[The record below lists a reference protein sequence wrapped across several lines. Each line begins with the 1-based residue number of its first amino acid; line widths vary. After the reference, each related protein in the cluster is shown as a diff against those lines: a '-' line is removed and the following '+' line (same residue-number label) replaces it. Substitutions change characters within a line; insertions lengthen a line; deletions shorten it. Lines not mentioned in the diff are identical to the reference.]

1 MNMKMTKKWIRKEDL
16 LSFLLPLVTMLIIFI
31 GKGIFPFGQESFLRT
46 DLYHQYAPFL
56 REFQAKLQSFSS
68 LHYSFNIGLGV
79 NFTSLLAYYLA
90 SPLNFFVILF
100 PKGLVVE
107 YISYLIII
115 KIALSG
121 MTASIYLRKHFQ
133 KNGLFS
139 VLFSMIYAL
148 SGFVAAYSW
157 NVMWLDCIFLF
168 PLILLGLEE
177 LMDEGKGTLYTVSLA
192 LAILSNYYISIM
204 ICLFLILYFLS
215 RLFYAKISDVRE
227 LGKQIGHFALYSL
240 LAGIM
245 AGILL
250 LPAVFALRMTASA
263 SISFPKTFTQYFTI
277 IDMMARLFPFVETEQ
292 GLKHWPNIYA
302 GTLSLFILPLYFK
315 NPAIQKKKKV
325 IYAAFML
332 FFFLSFSI
340 NALNFIWH
348 GFHYPNSLPARQ
360 SFIFVFLL
368 IIQGA
373 EWFLKRKTS
382 SKKDLSF
389 ALFLSFSFVILC
401 QKLITEE
408 AFHWSVFYLTLLFLF
423 LFYLLFY
430 FEKRGLEVRIAELLL
445 IALCFVELSINM
457 AVTSVPT
464 TSRAAYLEG
473 GKETS
478 KLLKELKIEDPGFYR
493 LLREDAKTKDDGALM
508 QYHSASIFSS
518 TAYGDMSDWYTELG
532 MEASTNAYS
541 INGAS
546 PLMKSLLGIKYEILK
561 KEPKH
566 SEVRGLSYLLGEGE
580 YRLYENQFSLPLGYL
595 LTKEELDAFDLHAG
609 TPALVQNSISTALAT
624 DKIFTTILGKMEASS
639 YHFTVEKAGDI
650 YVYVNN
656 EKVKEVKAILPGDEK
671 SFDHVDRGYFLS
683 LGYLNAGT
691 ELELK
696 SLTSGENMDATAYS
710 FSYEVLGQITDM
722 LSSRGMEVEN
732 WKDGYVKGRI
742 NAGSDGLLFTS
753 IPYDPGWKVKVDGN
767 TVVTEKAFSAFLGIP
782 VSAGEHDIELHF
794 VPEGYYFGILFS
806 ISALL
811 FFALLLFMKKRWD
824 SEEIYYIRPERR
836 EKRIEE
842 KRIEEKRIE
851 ERRMEEKRIEER
863 RMEKAKIESKKIPE
877 ERRKEIET
885 EANGRSR
892 KRGSELAPYRGSLP
906 KGRSRSQVVEK
917 MDVKE

>member
-1 MNMKMTKKWIRKEDL
+1 MKMTKKWIRKEDM
-16 LSFLLPLVTMLIIFI
+16 LSFLLPLVTMLLIFI
-31 GKGIFPFGQESFLRT
+31 VKGIFPFGQESFLRT

-68 LHYSFNIGLGV
+68 LNYSFNIGLGV
-79 NFTSLLAYYLA
+79 NFTSLIAYYLA

-107 YISYLIII
+107 YISYLIIL

-133 KNGLFS
+133 KNGLFA
-139 VLFSMIYAL
+139 VLFSMLYAL
-148 SGFVAAYSW
+148 SGYVAAYSW

-177 LMDEGKGTLYTVSLA
+177 LMDEGKPVLYTVSLA

-204 ICLFLILYFLS
+204 ICLFLILYFVS
-215 RLFYAKISDVRE
+215 RLFYAAVTDVRD
-227 LGKQIGHFALYSL
+227 LGRQTGRFALYSL
-240 LAGIM
+240 LSGIM

-250 LPAVFALRMTASA
+250 LPAFFALRLTASA
-263 SISFPKTFTQYFTI
+263 SISFPKTLIQYFSI

-302 GTLSLFILPLYFK
+302 GTLSLFILPLYYK
-315 NPAIQKKKKV
+315 NPAIQKKKKI

-332 FFFLSFSI
+332 FFFMSFSV

-360 SFIFVFLL
+360 SFIFIFLL
-368 IIQGA
+368 IMQGA

-382 SKKDLSF
+382 AKKDLSF

-430 FEKRGLEVRIAELLL
+430 LEKRGMEVRITETLL

-473 GKETS
+473 SKESS
-478 KLLKELKIEDPGFYR
+478 KILKELRREDSGFYR
-493 LLREDAKTKDDGALM
+493 FIREDAKTKDDGALM
-508 QYHSASIFSS
+508 QYHSASVFSS

-566 SEVRGLSYLLGEGE
+566 AEDKGLSYLSGVGE
-580 YRLYENQFSLPLGYL
+580 YRLYENHFALPLAYL
-595 LTKEELDAFDLHAG
+595 LSKKELDAFDLHAG
-609 TPALVQNSISTALAT
+609 NPALVQNSISTALGAE
-624 DKIFTTILGKMEASS
+624 DIFTTILGKMDSSS
-639 YHFTVEKAGDI
+639 YYFTVEKSSEI

-656 EKVKEVKAILPGDEK
+656 DKVKEVKAILPGDEK
-671 SFDHVDRGYFLS
+671 NFEHVDRGYFLS
-683 LGYLNAGT
+683 LGYLEAGT
-691 ELELK
+691 EVELK
-696 SLTSGENMDATAYS
+696 SLTTGENMDATVYS
-710 FSYEVLGQITDM
+710 FSYEVLGEITDM
-722 LSSRGMEVEN
+722 LSGRAMELDK
-732 WKDGYVKGRI
+732 WRDGYVKGKI
-742 NAGSDGLLFTS
+742 TAGSDAVLFTS
-753 IPYDPGWKVKVDGN
+753 IPYDPGWKVKVDGKRIE
-767 TVVTEKAFSAFLGIP
+767 TEKSFSAFLGIP
-782 VSAGEHDIELHF
+782 LTAGDHEIEMRF
-794 VPEGYYFGILFS
+794 VPEGYYLGILFS
-806 ISALL
+806 IGAIL
-811 FFALLLFMKKRWD
+811 FFVLLLFMKKRWD
-824 SEEIYYIRPERR
+824 SEEAYYIRPERIERRTERR
-836 EKRIEE
+836 EKKEERKEELSDESKNQEALKEEE
-842 KRIEEKRIE
+842 KN
-851 ERRMEEKRIEER
+851 
-863 RMEKAKIESKKIPE
+863 SNVPVG
-877 ERRKEIET
+877 
-885 EANGRSR
+885 ANGRSR
-892 KRGSELAPYRGSLP
+892 KRGNELAPYRGNLP
-906 KGRSRSQVVEK
+906 RGRSRSQVVEK
-917 MDVKE
+917 MEVKE

>member
-1 MNMKMTKKWIRKEDL
+1 MKMKMTKKWIRKEDM

-68 LHYSFNIGLGV
+68 LNYSFNIGLGV

-215 RLFYAKISDVRE
+215 RLFYAAISDVRE

-315 NPAIQKKKKV
+315 NPAIQKKKKI
-325 IYAAFML
+325 IYATFML

-401 QKLITEE
+401 QKLVTEE

-430 FEKRGLEVRIAELLL
+430 FEKRGMEVRIAELLL

-478 KLLKELKIEDPGFYR
+478 KLLKELKIEDSGFYR

-508 QYHSASIFSS
+508 QYHSASVFSS

-566 SEVRGLSYLLGEGE
+566 GEARGLSYLLGEGE

-609 TPALVQNSISTALAT
+609 TPALVQNSISTALAA
-624 DKIFTTILGKMEASS
+624 DNIFTTILGKMEASS

-691 ELELK
+691 EVELK
-696 SLTSGENMDATAYS
+696 SQTSGENMDATAYS

-722 LSSRGMEVEN
+722 LSGRGMEVEK

-753 IPYDPGWKVKVDGN
+753 IPYDPGWKLKVDGKS
-767 TVVTEKAFSAFLGIP
+767 VVTEKAFSAFLGIP

-824 SEEIYYIRPERR
+824 SEEIYYRRPERR

-842 KRIEEKRIE
+842 RRIE
-851 ERRMEEKRIEER
+851 ERRIEEGRIEE
-863 RMEKAKIESKKIPE
+863 AKIESKKIPE
-877 ERRKEIET
+877 ERREEIET

>member
-215 RLFYAKISDVRE
+215 RLFYAAISDVRE

-430 FEKRGLEVRIAELLL
+430 FEKRGMEVRIAELLL

-842 KRIEEKRIE
+842 KRIEE
-851 ERRMEEKRIEER
+851 RRMEEKRIEER

-892 KRGSELAPYRGSLP
+892 KRGSELAPYRGTLP

>member
-1 MNMKMTKKWIRKEDL
+1 MNMKITKKWIRKEDL

-215 RLFYAKISDVRE
+215 RLFYAAISDVRE

-430 FEKRGLEVRIAELLL
+430 FEKRGMEVRIAELLL

-842 KRIEEKRIE
+842 KRIEE
-851 ERRMEEKRIEER
+851 RRMEEKRIEER

-877 ERRKEIET
+877 ERREEIET

-892 KRGSELAPYRGSLP
+892 KRGSELAPYRGTLP

>member
-1 MNMKMTKKWIRKEDL
+1 MTKKWIRKEDL

-115 KIALSG
+115 KISLSG

-215 RLFYAKISDVRE
+215 RLFYAAISDVRE

-408 AFHWSVFYLTLLFLF
+408 AFHWSVFYLTLLFL
-423 LFYLLFY
+423 
-430 FEKRGLEVRIAELLL
+430 VR
-445 IALCFVELSINM
+445 F
-457 AVTSVPT
+457 
-464 TSRAAYLEG
+464 
-473 GKETS
+473 
-478 KLLKELKIEDPGFYR
+478 
-493 LLREDAKTKDDGALM
+493 
-508 QYHSASIFSS
+508 
-518 TAYGDMSDWYTELG
+518 
-532 MEASTNAYS
+532 
-541 INGAS
+541 
-546 PLMKSLLGIKYEILK
+546 
-561 KEPKH
+561 
-566 SEVRGLSYLLGEGE
+566 
-580 YRLYENQFSLPLGYL
+580 
-595 LTKEELDAFDLHAG
+595 
-609 TPALVQNSISTALAT
+609 
-624 DKIFTTILGKMEASS
+624 
-639 YHFTVEKAGDI
+639 
-650 YVYVNN
+650 
-656 EKVKEVKAILPGDEK
+656 
-671 SFDHVDRGYFLS
+671 
-683 LGYLNAGT
+683 
-691 ELELK
+691 
-696 SLTSGENMDATAYS
+696 
-710 FSYEVLGQITDM
+710 
-722 LSSRGMEVEN
+722 
-732 WKDGYVKGRI
+732 
-742 NAGSDGLLFTS
+742 
-753 IPYDPGWKVKVDGN
+753 
-767 TVVTEKAFSAFLGIP
+767 
-782 VSAGEHDIELHF
+782 
-794 VPEGYYFGILFS
+794 
-806 ISALL
+806 
-811 FFALLLFMKKRWD
+811 
-824 SEEIYYIRPERR
+824 
-836 EKRIEE
+836 
-842 KRIEEKRIE
+842 
-851 ERRMEEKRIEER
+851 
-863 RMEKAKIESKKIPE
+863 
-877 ERRKEIET
+877 
-885 EANGRSR
+885 
-892 KRGSELAPYRGSLP
+892 
-906 KGRSRSQVVEK
+906 
-917 MDVKE
+917 

>member
-215 RLFYAKISDVRE
+215 RLFYAAISDVRE

-430 FEKRGLEVRIAELLL
+430 FEKRGMEVHIAELLL

-842 KRIEEKRIE
+842 KRIEE
-851 ERRMEEKRIEER
+851 RRMEEKRIEER

-877 ERRKEIET
+877 ERREEIET